1 MSERSDRPHRKVAVD
16 RSGVSSGHSTGG
28 DHGRREGP
36 NVSPRGDPD
45 RLATGAST
53 AAIPPCW
60 WACIRGRAVKP
71 PRPGAERSADPAS
84 PETSPHPAR
93 AEDLWESF
101 LSWENLARALR
112 RVEANRGA
120 PGPDGMT
127 VDQLRPHLN
136 AAWPEIR
143 EKLDAGTYRPSPVR
157 RVMIPKPGGGEREL
171 GVPTVLD
178 RVLQQALSQV
188 LSPIFEPSFSDRSFG
203 FRPGRSAHQAVEA
216 ARRAIEAGE
225 TWVVDVDL
233 DRFFDR
239 VSHDALMARVARRV
253 GDRRVLKLIRRYLD
267 AGVMVAG
274 VKVATAEGT
283 PQGSP
288 LSPLLANIM
297 LDDLDHELERRGH
310 TFVRYAD
317 DLRVYV
323 ASERAAT
330 RVLVGVT
337 AFVERRLKLK
347 VNRVK
352 SGVAPATRRGL
363 LGFGFFKGNGNVKVR
378 LDPKAKD
385 RLKARLRRLTSRRWR
400 VAMAVRLAALNRF
413 LGGWSAYFALAETP
427 SVFDEFDEWLRRR
440 LRQVRWKE
448 WKRFAARRRNLRAL
462 GIPDWQARQWAASRK
477 GYWRLSGSAPLQR
490 ALPNRY
496 WADLG
501 LVPISD
507 RTRRLRERWRTAGC
521 GPARPVVW
529 EGAV

>member
-1 MSERSDRPHRKVAVD
+1 M
-16 RSGVSSGHSTGG
+16 
-28 DHGRREGP
+28 
-36 NVSPRGDPD
+36 
-45 RLATGAST
+45 
-53 AAIPPCW
+53 
-60 WACIRGRAVKP
+60 KP

-84 PETSPHPAR
+84 PVTIPHPAR
-93 AEDLWESF
+93 VMDLWEGF
-101 LSWENLARALR
+101 LSRENLARALR
-112 RVEANRGA
+112 RVERNRGA

-127 VDQLRPHLN
+127 VEQLRPHLL

-143 EKLDAGTYRPSPVR
+143 QSLDAGTYRPSPVR
-157 RVMIPKPGGGEREL
+157 RVTIPKPGGGEREL

-178 RVLQQALSQV
+178 RLLQQALSQV
-188 LSPIFEPSFSDRSFG
+188 MSPIFEPSFSDRSFG
-203 FRPGRSAHQAVEA
+203 FRPGRSAHQAVNA
-216 ARRAIEAGE
+216 ARRAIETGE

-233 DRFFDR
+233 ERFFDR
-239 VSHDALMARVARRV
+239 VQHDALMARVARRV
-253 GDRRVLKLIRRYLD
+253 GDRRVLRLIRRYLD
-267 AGVMVAG
+267 AGVMVSG
-274 VKVATAEGT
+274 VKVATVEGT

-297 LDDLDHELERRGH
+297 LDDLDAELERRGH
-310 TFVRYAD
+310 SFVRYAD

-330 RVLVGVT
+330 RVLAGVT
-337 AFVERRLKLK
+337 AFVERRLKLR
-347 VNRVK
+347 VNREK

-378 LDPKAKD
+378 LDPKAKH

-400 VAMAVRLAALNRF
+400 VAMAVRLAAQPVPQR
-413 LGGWSAYFALAETP
+413 WSAYFALAETP
-427 SVFDEFDEWLRRR
+427 SVFAEFDEWLRRR

-448 WKRFAARRRNLRAL
+448 WKRYAARRRNLRAL
-462 GIPDWQARQWAASRK
+462 GISDWQARQWAASRK
-477 GYWRLSGSAPLQR
+477 GYWRLSGSPVLQR

-501 LVPISD
+501 LVALSD
-507 RTRRLRERWRTAGC
+507 RIRRLREHWRTAGC